1 MIDDDGRH
9 AEADC
14 LLNLLALFRRI
25 LTAFI
30 DAQVPSAAP
39 DVLTGIRIGL
49 GVGWS
54 VLVAA
59 ELIAATRG
67 LGFMIQ
73 SARQFLETDVV
84 IMGIIV
90 IALPSLPAP
99 THARPASCAS
109 CTAPPTRCTCTRSR
123 TSTWPSTRHSSAGG
137 WSSWRTARSPARFER
152 CRPLRSISPCGT
164 TRKTTR
170 SAQASTAPKSSSR
183 PSAGTCFESFSSPSG
198 RTR

>member
-123 TSTWPSTRHSSAGG
+123 TSTWPSTRHSSRAKARLAPTAVRSAGG
-137 WSSWRTARSPARFER
+137 
-152 CRPLRSISPCGT
+152 GH
-164 TRKTTR
+164 
-170 SAQASTAPKSSSR
+170 AQAAPGAMKHIACSNL
-183 PSAGTCFESFSSPSG
+183 A
-198 RTR
+198 